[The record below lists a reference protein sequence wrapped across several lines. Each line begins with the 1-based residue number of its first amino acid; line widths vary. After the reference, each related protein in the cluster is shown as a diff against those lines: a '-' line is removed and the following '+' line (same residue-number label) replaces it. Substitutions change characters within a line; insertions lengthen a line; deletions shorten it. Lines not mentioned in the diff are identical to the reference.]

1 MSDTCIGQK
10 EAGWEW
16 RGAFF
21 KGEILRGIVQS
32 NGLLIPKE
40 WVAKGNMQ
48 TAAWALDQKG
58 IFIQYII

>member
-1 MSDTCIGQK
+1 MPDTCIGQK
-10 EAGWEW
+10 EVGWEW

-21 KGEILRGIVQS
+21 KDEILRGIVQS

-40 WVAKGNMQ
+40 RVAKGTMQ